1 MKVAVNTRMLLKNR
15 LEGIGR
21 FTYEIT
27 RRIVEQHP
35 EIEFHFL
42 FDRKFD
48 EQFIFGENVVPHVIE
63 PQARHPLLW

>member
-1 MKVAVNTRMLLKNR
+1 MRIAINTRMLLKNKM
-15 LEGIGR
+15 EGIGR

-27 RRIVEQHP
+27 KRIVEQHP

-48 EQFIFGENVVPHVIE
+48 EDFIF
-63 PQARHPLLW
+63 